1 MHRIGTALLF
11 LLMVSTAWAQSTV
24 PGTFNSQAAQPTA
37 VVAGPILTPP
47 IVSFGSGLSA
57 PTVINGQTAIV
68 AGVPQPAI
76 PETSAGGY
84 VSGVN
89 GFVPMPTTP
98 VVSVRPAGAT
108 TTQSGPLMQP
118 VRFDFI
124 VAASPVSLTGSEI
137 ADGGVGDPSLGRIAA
152 SLRKGPPPTQRNYTN
167 DDIARISGATNNQMP
182 GASTTQ
188 PTYPQQQPQTNPQP
202 HSSLGAVPPAK
213 PSPFAPH
220 PVPPNPTP
228 STSAASDP
236 N

>member
-11 LLMVSTAWAQSTV
+11 LLMVTTAWAQSTV

-68 AGVPQPAI
+68 AGVPQPAV
-76 PETSAGGY
+76 PESPAGGY

-98 VVSVRPAGAT
+98 VVFGPPAGT
-108 TTQSGPLMQP
+108 ITTQAGLPMRP

-124 VAASPVSLTGSEI
+124 VATSPVSVTGSDV

-152 SLRKGPPPTQRNYTN
+152 SLRKGPPPTQRHYTN
-167 DDIARISGATNNQMP
+167 DDIARINGATNNQMP
-182 GASTTQ
+182 GTSQ
-188 PTYPQQQPQTNPQP
+188 PTYPQQQASPQP
-202 HSSLGAVPPAK
+202 HSSLGSVPAAK
-213 PSPFAPH
+213 PSPFSPR
-220 PVPPNPTP
+220 PVPTTSTP
-228 STSAASDP
+228 STVASDP